1 MRLVSLQKYIH
12 MKTETRGEHHVKTE
26 DQVTHLQAE
35 ERQRLPT
42 KQQRLEIGKEG
53 FSDRLQREHI
63 PTNTLISDFYS
74 PELR

>member
-12 MKTETRGEHHVKTE
+12 VKTKTQGEHHVKMK

-35 ERQRLPT
+35 KGQRLPT
-42 KQQRLEIGKEG
+42 KQPRLEIGKAG

-63 PTNTLISDFYS
+63 PTNTLISDFYP
-74 PELR
+74 PELT